1 LVRVRPGGTA
11 NVHLKSGQVELLCH
25 ELEILNRS
33 DPLPFQLDEHVSE
46 EVRLRFR
53 YIDLR
58 REEMRDRLLLR
69 HRITRAMRH
78 YLDDA
83 GFVDIETPMLS
94 KATPEGARDYLV
106 PSRTHAGKFFALPQS
121 PQIYK
126 QLLMIAGF
134 DRYYQIVRCFRD
146 EDLRADR
153 QPEFTQ
159 LDIET
164 SFLDQKDIQV
174 LMEGLVRHLF
184 KQVLNVDLPNPLPTM
199 TYADAMR
206 RYGSDKP
213 DLRVPLEL
221 VDVADLVKG
230 CDFKVFAGPAADPR
244 GRVTALCVP
253 QGGKLSRKE
262 IDDYTAYVARY
273 GAKGLAYVKVNEI
286 AKGRDGLQSPILKFL
301 SDAAV
306 AGILE
311 RTSARDGDLIFFG
324 ADSGKVVSDALG
336 ALRLKVGHD
345 LKLVASG
352 WRPLWVVDFPMF
364 EYDPEA
370 RRWAAMHHPFTSP
383 VNLDYAALSASPG
396 EALAKAYDLVLNG
409 SEIGGGSVRIHTQEL
424 QSVVFDLLGISPE
437 EARTKFGFLLDALK
451 FGAPPHGGIAF
462 GLDRLAMLM
471 AGADSIR
478 DVIAF
483 PKTQTAADLLMDAPT
498 EVSEAQLKELHI
510 RVRAPIKVE
519 SPLGP
524 LEPPQPA
531 ASPVSARSSVRRPES
546 VLIVI
551 YTAAGEFLLLERRR
565 PPGFWQSVTGSL
577 EWGETADDAARRE
590 LIEETGITQG
600 FLRNLQW
607 TQVFEI
613 LPSFGKT
620 YAPGI
625 TTNLEHAFALKLLER
640 VPVTLSVKEHVQYR
654 WASAAE
660 AVDLV
665 TSRTN
670 LAVIRQLRH

>member
-1 LVRVRPGGTA
+1 MRTHYCGQVGESSVGKVVTVAGWAHRRRDHGGVIFVDLRDREGLLQIVFNPDTPEVFAQAERVRNEFVLKVTGTVRPRPPGTV
-11 NVHLKSGQVELLCH
+11 NPNLKSGKVELLCQS
-25 ELEILNRS
+25 LEILNRS
-33 DPLPFQLDEHVSE
+33 EPLPFQLDEHVSE

-58 REEMRDRLLLR
+58 REEMRERLLLR
-69 HRITRAMRH
+69 HRITRAMRR

-106 PSRTHAGKFFALPQS
+106 PSRTHPGKFFALPQS

-164 SFLDQKDIQV
+164 SFLDQAAIQEM
-174 LMEGLVRHLF
+174 MEGLVRFLF
-184 KQVLNVDLPNPLPTM
+184 KDVLGVDLPTPLPRL
-199 TYADAMR
+199 TYGEAMR

-221 VDVADLVKG
+221 VDVADLVRG
-230 CDFKVFAGPAADPR
+230 CDFKVFAGPAADPA
-244 GRVTALCVP
+244 GRVTALRAP
-253 QGGKLSRKE
+253 KGGQLSRKE

-273 GAKGLAYVKVNEI
+273 GARGLAYIKVNET
-286 AKGRDGLQSPILKFL
+286 AKGREGLQSPILKFL

-311 RTSARDGDLIFFG
+311 RTGAADGDLIFFG
-324 ADSGKVVSDALG
+324 ADSAKVVSDALG
-336 ALRLKVGHD
+336 ALRLKLGQD
-345 LKLVASG
+345 LGIAETG

-364 EYDPEA
+364 EWDAEA
-370 RRWAAMHHPFTSP
+370 KRWAAMHHPFTSP
-383 VNLDYAALSASPG
+383 ANLDPAALKARPG

-409 SEIGGGSVRIHTQEL
+409 SEIGGGSVRIHSQDL

-437 EARTKFGFLLDALK
+437 EARLKFGFLLDALK

-471 AGADSIR
+471 AGAESIR

-483 PKTQTAADLLMDAPT
+483 PKTQTAADPLMDAPT

-510 RVRAPIKVE
+510 RVRVPPKVE
-519 SPLGP
+519 
-524 LEPPQPA
+524 
-531 ASPVSARSSVRRPES
+531 
-546 VLIVI
+546 
-551 YTAAGEFLLLERRR
+551 
-565 PPGFWQSVTGSL
+565 
-577 EWGETADDAARRE
+577 
-590 LIEETGITQG
+590 
-600 FLRNLQW
+600 
-607 TQVFEI
+607 
-613 LPSFGKT
+613 
-620 YAPGI
+620 
-625 TTNLEHAFALKLLER
+625 
-640 VPVTLSVKEHVQYR
+640 
-654 WASAAE
+654 
-660 AVDLV
+660 
-665 TSRTN
+665 
-670 LAVIRQLRH
+670 